1 MTYLNVKKSKA
12 QKMRLLYKGANASIQ
27 KGKLL
32 LTQKLIHFVVLSRLC
47 LVVISLKEPNQTF
60 YCINYV
66 VQKAL

>member
-1 MTYLNVKKSKA
+1 MIIQRGKCIYSEGKA
-12 QKMRLLYKGANASIQ
+12 
-27 KGKLL
+27 KLL
-32 LTQKLIHFVVLSRLC
+32 WTQKLIHFVVLSRLC